1 MAVENAGR
9 QKVERKLAIVVDDR
23 MSCIAASLKTDDDVG
38 LIRQHVRDFSFSL
51 IAPIGAYYCS
61 YHLFVSSFTSLR
73 FAAGFDFDSFCAVA
87 GLDLASFC
95 AVAGFKLASF
105 YPAVDL
111 DSAPLHLGH
120 GLRPMESGKRQSA
133 FMQA

>member
-61 YHLFVSSFTSLR
+61 YHLFVSSFTLLR
-73 FAAGFDFDSFCAVA
+73 FAAGFDF
-87 GLDLASFC
+87 ASFC

-120 GLRPMESGKRQSA
+120 GLRPMESGKQQSA